1 MRIDPAWGGASVQSD
16 VNRKRRTTAGI
27 SIYPKTAGCAVYWV
41 RYTTGLFHVGA
52 HEQLRRAVGHAE
64 LSDISSGSSLYSS
77 RATVTST
84 SGTLQLASERY
95 LIPCVRE
102 LYAIVDLDSLRNTTI
117 IHLP

>member
-1 MRIDPAWGGASVQSD
+1 MRIDPAWDGASVQSD
-16 VNRKRRTTAGI
+16 VNGKRRT
-27 SIYPKTAGCAVYWV
+27 PLED
-41 RYTTGLFHVGA
+41 RYTQDSWLRRVLGSIHNSLFHVGA

-77 RATVTST
+77 RATVAST
-84 SGTLQLASERY
+84 SGALKFTSERY
-95 LIPCVRE
+95 LIPCVQE